1 MQHTVELLRTQ
12 FTTHDVRRFLVTR
25 PEGFDFRPGQGV
37 ELAIDEPDWREEG
50 RPFTPTSLRDDKLLE
65 FTIKRYPGHEG
76 VTDKLHTLRPEAK
89 LRMSEPF
96 GTIRHRGPGV
106 FLAGG
111 AGVTPFLAILRTLE
125 SDGNLEGHSMIFSNK
140 KREDIL
146 CERELRHAF
155 GDRLLLTLTRED
167 AADRGATGYDS
178 RRIDKALL
186 EAEVGNFDQ
195 RFYVCGPLQFVE
207 DLQRALGELGADSDR
222 VVFEE

>member
-1 MQHTVELLRTQ
+1 MQHTVELLRSQ

-37 ELAIDEPDWREEG
+37 ELALDEPEWRDEG
-50 RPFTPTSLRDDKLLE
+50 RPFTPTSLQDDKLLE

-76 VTDKLHTLRPEAK
+76 VTDRLHTLRPGAK

-125 SDGNLEGHSMIFSNK
+125 RDGTLEGHSMIFSNK
-140 KREDIL
+140 KREDVL

-167 AADRGATGYDS
+167 AADRGATDYDS
-178 RRIDKALL
+178 RRIDKRLL
-186 EAEVGNFDQ
+186 EEEVANFDQ
-195 RFYVCGPLQFVE
+195 RFYVCGPPQFVE
-207 DLQRALGELGADSDR
+207 DLQQALDELGADSDR
-222 VVFEE
+222 VVFEQ